1 MTDSVMAFRDDIP
14 QPDLRIY
21 RQAGVWHAEHCGAAV
36 MCEDLTDLVRLIKKL
51 EWDR

>member
-1 MTDSVMAFRDDIP
+1 MTDSEMAFRDDI

-21 RQAGVWHAEHCGAAV
+21 RQAGVWHAEHCGAKV
-36 MCEDLTDLVRLIKKL
+36 MTEDLTDLVRLIKKL